1 MRTPDLFDLS
11 GRVALVTGGGRGLG
25 RYIAMG
31 LAEAGADVVL
41 ASRDLERCQATAA
54 EIEALG
60 GRALPLALDLAREE
74 QVESALERA
83 LEAMGRLDVLVNNA
97 AATWGAPVLDFPD
110 RGWDKVFSVNVRG
123 TWQLSQRIA
132 RQMREIGGG
141 SIVNVASIAA
151 LRGVSD
157 AKEPSIAYSASKG
170 ALISLTRDLAVKLA
184 PDHIRVNCISPGAF
198 DTDMFAWVR
207 DDPARLADF
216 EGQVPM
222 ARPGGEDDIK
232 GVVVFLASAAS
243 AYVTGANLVVDGG
256 YSIVG

>member
-97 AATWGAPVLDFPD
+97 AVSRRGPLLELDEE
-110 RGWDKVFSVNVRG
+110 GWD
-123 TWQLSQRIA
+123 QLL
-132 RQMREIGGG
+132 
-141 SIVNVASIAA
+141 
-151 LRGVSD
+151 LRWPEV
-157 AKEPSIAYSASKG
+157 
-170 ALISLTRDLAVKLA
+170 
-184 PDHIRVNCISPGAF
+184 
-198 DTDMFAWVR
+198 
-207 DDPARLADF
+207 
-216 EGQVPM
+216 GQP
-222 ARPGGEDDIK
+222 PLPE
-232 GVVVFLASAAS
+232 
-243 AYVTGANLVVDGG
+243 
-256 YSIVG
+256 

>member
-123 TWQLSQRIA
+123 T
-132 RQMREIGGG
+132 
-141 SIVNVASIAA
+141 
-151 LRGVSD
+151 
-157 AKEPSIAYSASKG
+157 
-170 ALISLTRDLAVKLA
+170 
-184 PDHIRVNCISPGAF
+184 
-198 DTDMFAWVR
+198 
-207 DDPARLADF
+207 
-216 EGQVPM
+216 
-222 ARPGGEDDIK
+222 
-232 GVVVFLASAAS
+232 
-243 AYVTGANLVVDGG
+243 
-256 YSIVG
+256 